1 MGCGCNKKKSDK
13 EKKELISRVKKPV
26 EKKPLPLVA
35 LKKKPVA
42 KPSK

>member
-13 EKKELISRVKKPV
+13 DNKELIARAKKVV

-35 LKKKPVA
+35 LKKKPVT
-42 KPSK
+42 KPKK